1 MALKYLTDLNLLQ
14 NEIQNAIAHPL
25 AVAPSN
31 AKEGQFYVNTTDHKF
46 YVYLNNAWKTFDDAS
61 DVEAAIQAVQDDLDA
76 YKTSND
82 AAVALKAND
91 SEVMHLANVETATG
105 IKTFSAGL
113 KSGETIAADSNDT
126 TVPTTA
132 WVKST
137 ITTAENGLVHTTGN
151 ESIAGT
157 KTFTGAIDGTA
168 ATVTVAT
175 QTAGDNSTNAA
186 STAYADAAAA
196 TVNSALEAYEA
207 TNDAAVALKANDNA
221 VVHLSGAETIADVK
235 TFSASP
241 LVPTAD
247 LNDSSTKAASTAF
260 VGAEIADYTYDKDTI
275 DSKIDAKDSLPE
287 QTGHAGEWLT
297 TDGTD
302 ASWSALPIATDAVL
316 GVVKQGSNI
325 TIAND
330 GTISSPIASVAG
342 KTGAVTLDKSDVG
355 LGNVDNTA
363 DLDKPISTLT
373 QAALDLKANA
383 ADVYTK
389 TETYNKTEIDGMLAA
404 GLHYRGSVATYADL
418 PATGQAEGD
427 MYNVVAADPT
437 HDVKAGDNVIWV
449 AEHDD
454 VAAHWDVVSGV
465 VDLSAYSTSAEI
477 AAAYVNKTDYATDK
491 AALEADIA
499 TAQSTAEAAAHVV
512 AFTNPE
518 LTPSNGVA
526 TWQINHTAGSNV
538 LVQIK
543 DGNSGE
549 IVYMKVV
556 QANNSLTIT
565 FNAASTVA
573 AGTYT
578 AVVTG
583 NGAVNA

>member
-14 NEIQNAIAHPL
+14 NELQNAIAHPL
-25 AVAPSN
+25 ATAP
-31 AKEGQFYVNTTDHKF
+31 ATPKEGQFYVNTTDHKF
-46 YVYLNNAWKTFDDAS
+46 YVYLNGAWKTFDNAA
-61 DVEAAIQAVQDDLDA
+61 DVEAEIQAVQDDLDA
-76 YKTSND
+76 YKESND
-82 AAVALKAND
+82 AAVALKAD
-91 SEVMHLANVETATG
+91 DDAVVHLADAETITG
-105 IKTFSAGL
+105 TKTFSTGL
-113 KSGETIAADSNDT
+113 KSGETIAANSNDT

-132 WVKST
+132 WVNTT
-137 ITTAENGLVHTTGN
+137 IATAENGIVHTTGN

-157 KTFTGAIDGTA
+157 KTFTGTIAATA

-175 QTAGDNSTNAA
+175 QTVGDNSTKAA
-186 STAYADAAAA
+186 STAYADAAADA
-196 TVNSALEAYEA
+196 VNDALEAYEA
-207 TNDAAVALKANDNA
+207 SNDAAVALKADDDA
-221 VVHLSGAETIADVK
+221 VVHNSGNETVAGVK
-235 TFSASP
+235 TFSSSP
-241 LVPTAD
+241 IVPTAD

-275 DSKIDAKDSLPE
+275 DQKIDEKDSLPE

-302 ASWSALPIATDAVL
+302 ASWEALPIATDSVL
-316 GVVKQGSNI
+316 GVVKKGTNI
-325 TIAND
+325 TIAAD

-342 KTGAVTLDKSDVG
+342 KTGVVTLDKSDVG

-363 DLDKPISTLT
+363 DLDKPISTAT
-373 QAALDLKANA
+373 QTALDLKANA

-389 TETYNKTEIDGMLAA
+389 TETYNKTEIDGMVAS

-418 PATGQAEGD
+418 PTTGQAEGD
-427 MYNVVAADPT
+427 MYNVAQADPT
-437 HDVKAGDNVIWV
+437 HDIKAGDNVIWV

-454 VAAHWDVVSGV
+454 VAAHWDPVSGI
-465 VDLSAYSTSAEI
+465 VDLSSYITATEI
-477 AAAYVNKTDYATDK
+477 ANTYVNKTDYASDK
-491 AALEADIA
+491 ADLEADIA

-512 AFTNPE
+512 AFTSPE
-518 LTPSNGVA
+518 IEPVAGVA
-526 TWQINHTAGSNV
+526 TWQINHTAGTNV

-543 DGNSGE
+543 EAASGE
-549 IVYMKVV
+549 CVYMKVV

-573 AGTYT
+573 AGTYV